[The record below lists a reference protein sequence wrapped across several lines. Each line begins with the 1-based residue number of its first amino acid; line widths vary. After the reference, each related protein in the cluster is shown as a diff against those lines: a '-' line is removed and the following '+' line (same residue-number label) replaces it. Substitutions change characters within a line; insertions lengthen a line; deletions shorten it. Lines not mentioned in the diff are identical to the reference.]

1 MQTGHD
7 LFSLLSLCF
16 FGNGAGVEIF
26 GPVLQDKQARFN
38 LFNAGCTNRRH
49 EPNAKAQRQQQ
60 QQQHQ
65 QQQQAQLSSVQSG
78 RPSLLTHKRRQ
89 QSFPIT
95 LLRCCCCCCSKRRR
109 TFIILQ
115 LRKITGILY
124 YLYMNIKFEKN
135 ATLQKL
141 MKNCFL

>member
-1 MQTGHD
+1 MGWGWKFLGRSCKASKQQGSTC
-7 LFSLLSLCF
+7 S
-16 FGNGAGVEIF
+16 
-26 GPVLQDKQARFN
+26 LQDVQ
-38 LFNAGCTNRRH
+38 TRRR

-60 QQQHQ
+60 QQQQ
-65 QQQQAQLSSVQSG
+65 QQQQAQLSSVQFSSVQSG

-95 LLRCCCCCCSKRRR
+95 LLRCCCSKRRK
-109 TFIILQ
+109 FIILQ

-135 ATLQKL
+135 AIC
-141 MKNCFL
+141 KN